1 MAKTQDDIVTFL
13 NAAGEEISNDPRWH
27 ARRTLEAAGMQTPA
41 VSSALVDE
49 NAALKAKI
57 AELEAAAAQK
67 SQGVEDDDPA
77 DEDDDAETQDEYSK
91 MNGKELKA
99 FAKEHD
105 IDIKGLKTVGE
116 VRAKFRSISA
126 E

>member
-1 MAKTQDDIVTFL
+1 MTNSKSDIVTFL

-27 ARRTLEAAGMQTPA
+27 AQRTLEAAGMQTPTG
-41 VSSALVDE
+41 SSALVDE
-49 NAALKAKI
+49 NATLRARI
-57 AELEAAAAQK
+57 AELEAAQK
-67 SQGVEDDDPA
+67 QGVEDEDSDPEDKDDS
-77 DEDDDAETQDEYSK
+77 DVDDEYSK
-91 MNGKELKA
+91 MSGKELKA
-99 FAKEHD
+99 YAKEND